1 MWKVIGIPLVL
12 YLIFVLY
19 IYQPVAS
26 EEITVAELI
35 KEMPVDTVLQY
46 IEHHSTFAVLEMER
60 AKIPA
65 SITLGQAILES
76 KYGTSEL
83 ALQANNHFGIKAEP
97 QWDNKDRHCIY
108 SYEWSQDKQRMYPML
123 SCFRRYD
130 NIQASYTG
138 HSNFLTQRSYYT
150 NLFKLDINDF
160 EAWAHGLQ
168 KAGYATDP
176 NYAQKLISVI
186 HRYQLYRYDKKEL
199 LRNVQ

>member
-1 MWKVIGIPLVL
+1 MWKVIGIPLAL
-12 YLIFVLY
+12 YLIFVFY
-19 IYQPVAS
+19 IYQPPPP
-26 EEITVAELI
+26 EEIWLATFI
-35 KEMPVDTVLQY
+35 KKMPVDSVLQY
-46 IEHHSTFAVLEMER
+46 IQLNSTLAVQEMHR

-97 QWDNKDRHCIY
+97 KWDSMDRHCIY
-108 SYEWSQDKQRMYPML
+108 SYEWSQKKERMYPML

-130 NIQASYTG
+130 NIEASYVG
-138 HSNFLTQRSYYT
+138 HSNFLAQRPYYT
-150 NLFKLDINDF
+150 NLFTLDINDF

-176 NYAQKLISVI
+176 NYAKKLISVI
-186 HRYQLYRYDKKEL
+186 HRYQLYDYDKKEFK
-199 LRNVQ
+199 NES